1 MYGNTKVLYMPDVQ
15 MRTGR
20 KCPQAYVGGFVETLD
35 VELLLEDAAVMED
48 ILKIKAFYED
58 EATSQSMWRGEP
70 VPSTFPIARGRFR
83 GFELGPECRWL
94 RMDCYDQA
102 SLW

>member
-58 EATSQSMWRGEP
+58 EATSKSMWRD
-70 VPSTFPIARGRFR
+70 VAWRLMRTSSQHLSYCARPFSRI
-83 GFELGPECRWL
+83 
-94 RMDCYDQA
+94 
-102 SLW
+102 